1 MPEPLS
7 LANTLWQNTVI
18 TSGKVIGLVLYT
30 GKDTRMEK
38 NSKQPRSKF
47 GIFDQEINYINKLL
61 FVLMLTLSAILIC
74 FKGFD
79 YLWFILYF
87 RYMLLLSSIIPISLR
102 VNLDFSK
109 TVFSY
114 RISHDDKIPGTIAR
128 NSSIPEE
135 LGRIDYLLSDKTGTL
150 TRNEMKMK
158 KISLQRI

>member
-1 MPEPLS
+1 M
-7 LANTLWQNTVI
+7 
-18 TSGKVIGLVLYT
+18 
-30 GKDTRMEK
+30 
-38 NSKQPRSKF
+38 
-47 GIFDQEINYINKLL
+47 LL
-61 FVLMLTLSAILIC
+61 LSAALIC

-79 YLWFILYF
+79 YLWFVLYF

-114 RISHDDKIPGTIAR
+114 RISHDEKIPGTIAR